1 MFKGGNKRWVEL
13 KKPFKSNTQNNPIK
27 QQWSLGLKSYIW
39 NTKKGQTYLKKEN
52 MKCEDNL
59 EIYNFTDEDE
69 IVGLIELKNT
79 KY

>member
-1 MFKGGNKRWVEL
+1 
-13 KKPFKSNTQNNPIK
+13 
-27 QQWSLGLKSYIW
+27 
-39 NTKKGQTYLKKEN
+39 